1 MGHVHIAGGISGTKK
16 RVKGME
22 RGSPA
27 QPLAVSRQNEADVF
41 KWVIRKEFQELHRY
55 IDEEK
60 ATFLESIEGKA
71 AQLIT
76 SIESQAK
83 QTSDALQRLKE
94 MQSSLEALGNESQ
107 LDFIRV
113 SVLASEGSDSQ
124 PGSPALSL
132 LLIALSPALGSGNP
146 HQAQLGH
153 HEKRDAGALCPA
165 RASRDGRDLPSAR
178 GDALSSPR
186 RGEPLP
192 LHPRTWVCTA
202 VTTQRSCRSVGLPPP
217 ILSFS
222 CVFQKYGSCQI
233 R

>member
-1 MGHVHIAGGISGTKK
+1 MGHADIAGGISETKK

-22 RGSPA
+22 QGSPA
-27 QPLAVSRQNEADVF
+27 QPRAVSRQNEADVF

-76 SIESQAK
+76 AIESQVK

-94 MQSSLEALGNESQ
+94 MQSSLEALSNESQ

-113 SVLASEGSDSQ
+113 SALASEGRDGQ
-124 PGSPALSL
+124 PGSPALSP

-146 HQAQLGH
+146 HQGQLGH
-153 HEKRDAGALCPA
+153 QE
-165 RASRDGRDLPSAR
+165 
-178 GDALSSPR
+178 
-186 RGEPLP
+186 
-192 LHPRTWVCTA
+192 T
-202 VTTQRSCRSVGLPPP
+202 
-217 ILSFS
+217 
-222 CVFQKYGSCQI
+222 
-233 R
+233 

>member
-1 MGHVHIAGGISGTKK
+1 MGHVDIAGDSSETKK
-16 RVKGME
+16 QVKGME
-22 RGSPA
+22 ESSPA

-113 SVLASEGSDSQ
+113 SALASEGSEGQ
-124 PGSPALSL
+124 PGSPALSRL
-132 LLIALSPALGSGNP
+132 LLALSSGYP
-146 HQAQLGH
+146 HRAQLGQH
-153 HEKRDAGALCPA
+153 K
-165 RASRDGRDLPSAR
+165 
-178 GDALSSPR
+178 
-186 RGEPLP
+186 
-192 LHPRTWVCTA
+192 
-202 VTTQRSCRSVGLPPP
+202 
-217 ILSFS
+217 
-222 CVFQKYGSCQI
+222 K
-233 R
+233 